1 MENYIFWTFMLGIL
15 AVISVGAAVFLRAY
29 LTGTAPSAIL
39 FRPKGERRL
48 EVVDH
53 TSVDNRRKLI
63 LIRRDDVEHLIMT
76 GGPVDVVI
84 ETGIKS
90 QGALGHPTAEGS
102 SEAAAAPPPIRRAPF
117 FGRSSDAA
125 NPAADD
131 PKF

>member
-29 LTGTAPSAIL
+29 LTGTTPSAIL

-53 TSVDNRRKLI
+53 TSVDSRRKLI

-90 QGALGHPTAEGS
+90 QAAFGHPAVES
-102 SEAAAAPPPIRRAPF
+102 SNEAAAPPPIRRAPF
-117 FGRSSDAA
+117 FGRGGSDAVE
-125 NPAADD
+125 PSDD